1 MYSSFFLLA
10 FAQLLLLPNWFAG
23 GSGLV
28 GVGLLYAFRIRR
40 EERMM
45 LERFGDDYRDCMAH
59 TKRLIPWLL

>member
-10 FAQLLLLPNWFAG
+10 LAQLLLMPNWFAG
-23 GSGLV
+23 TSGLV
-28 GVGLLYAFRIRR
+28 GVGLLYAFRIRQ

-45 LERFGDDYRDCMAH
+45 LERFGADYRDYMAS